1 MRYLSLA
8 IGVLLVLASCAIG
21 RVTAPTPA
29 SAAMHPFAARFS
41 HFECYTAQAKPI
53 QAEVNLKDQFQSY
66 KTAVGPPQF
75 FCTPVFKKVISGPNM
90 PVPAPADHLMCYQI
104 QGRGIQQQRVY
115 TNQFIQDTVAVGVP
129 QLLCVPSNKQG

>member
-1 MRYLSLA
+1 MRYLSIV
-8 IGVLLVLASCAIG
+8 IGALLVIASFAIG
-21 RVTAPTPA
+21 RVTAPAPA
-29 SAAMHPFAARFS
+29 SAAMQPFVRFS

-75 FCTPVFKKVISGPNM
+75 FCTPVTKKVISGPNF

-104 QGRGIQQQRVY
+104 QGKALQQTRPY
-115 TNQFIQDTVAVGVP
+115 SNQFIQQDVVGVGVP